1 MNLADLQD
9 LYRYSDWAHERLC
22 GAVRALPAEAGTRAF
37 EGSFA
42 TLRDLLAHVAAAEWV
57 WLERFRGESPA
68 RAPGWFGGEDAVDL
82 CDRLAA
88 IAADRRA
95 YMSTLDDAALGRDLR
110 FRYFSG
116 KPGAIRL
123 GDALF
128 HVANHATYHRGQ
140 VAAMLR
146 RLGGTPAPTDLVR
159 WAIERHEAG
168 AFES

>member
-1 MNLADLQD
+1 MNLADLED

-22 GAVRALPAEAGTRAF
+22 GAVRALPAEAGTRGF

-42 TLRDLLAHVAAAEWV
+42 TLRDLLAHVAVAEWV
-57 WLERFRGESPA
+57 WLARFRGESPA
-68 RAPGWFGGEDAVDL
+68 EAPRWSGSEDAAGL

-95 YMSTLDDAALGRDLR
+95 YLGALDEPALDTRLE

-140 VAAMLR
+140 LASMLR
-146 RLGGTPAPTDLVR
+146 ALGVEPPGTDFTTFR
-159 WAIERHEAG
+159 AG
-168 AFES
+168 SAA

>member
-1 MNLADLQD
+1 MNLADLRN

-42 TLRDLLAHVAAAEWV
+42 TLRDLVAHVAVAEWV
-57 WLERFRGESPA
+57 WLERFRGESPPG
-68 RAPGWFGGEDAVDL
+68 APGWLGGEDAVDL
-82 CDRLAA
+82 CGRLAA

-95 YMSTLDDAALGRDLR
+95 FLATLDEAALGRDLR

-140 VAAMLR
+140 LASMLR
-146 RLGGTPAPTDLVR
+146 ALGVEPPGTDFTTFRAET
-159 WAIERHEAG
+159 AA
-168 AFES
+168 